1 VNRRE
6 FGTLLGGAAVAWPLA
21 ARAQPRGVST
31 VGFLHSLS
39 PEATVHVVAA
49 FHGGLAESGHV
60 AGRNVS
66 IEYRWARGQFD
77 QLPAYAAE
85 LVARRVAVIV
95 ATGSTVSALA
105 AKAATS
111 TIPIVFTSGDDP
123 LRVGLVEHLNRPGG
137 NITGATAFSTTTA
150 AKRLELIRKLLPD
163 ATAIALLRNPK
174 SPVDAG
180 EMNDL
185 KLAAQSLGWRIEIVA
200 ASSESELEPAFTNMV
215 GKGAQ
220 AMIIS
225 TDPLF
230 FGVHGRV
237 VELAARHALPAI
249 YDFREY
255 PAAGGLM
262 SYGTNITA
270 VYHQVGLYTGKILA
284 GAKPGELP
292 VVQPTRFDL
301 VLNLRTAKNLGLTI
315 PPTLLALADEV
326 IE

>member
-1 VNRRE
+1 V
-6 FGTLLGGAAVAWPLA
+6 
-21 ARAQPRGVST
+21 
-31 VGFLHSLS
+31 
-39 PEATVHVVAA
+39 
-49 FHGGLAESGHV
+49 
-60 AGRNVS
+60 
-66 IEYRWARGQFD
+66 D
-77 QLPAYAAE
+77 
-85 LVARRVAVIV
+85 
-95 ATGSTVSALA
+95 
-105 AKAATS
+105 
-111 TIPIVFTSGDDP
+111 
-123 LRVGLVEHLNRPGG
+123 HLNRPGG
-137 NITGATAFSTTTA
+137 NLTGVTAFSTTTA

-163 ATAIALLRNPK
+163 AGVIALLRNPK

-185 KLAAQSLGWRIEIVA
+185 KSAAQSLGWRIEIVEA
-200 ASSESELEPAFTNMV
+200 DTESELESAFANMA
-215 GKGAQ
+215 GRDAQ

-230 FGVHGRV
+230 FGVRKRV

-262 SYGTNITA
+262 SYGANVAA
-270 VYHQVGLYTGKILA
+270 VYHQVGLYTGKILS

-292 VVQPTRFDL
+292 VMQPTRFDL
-301 VLNLRTAKNLGLTI
+301 VLNLKTATSLGLTI